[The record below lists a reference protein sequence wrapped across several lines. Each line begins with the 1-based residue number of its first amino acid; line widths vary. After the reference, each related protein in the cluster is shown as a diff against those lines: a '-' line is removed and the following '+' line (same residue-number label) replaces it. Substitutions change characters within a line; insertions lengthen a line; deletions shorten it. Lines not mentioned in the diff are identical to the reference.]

1 MNRELYIK
9 AIHHHMM
16 VYGAEVKIPNDVAEW
31 YEKHFGVEIDMLI
44 DYNEEDVLDEVDGF
58 YDNKSDSEDS
68 ENSQEW
74 ALEIMEK
81 SNG

>member
-31 YEKHFGVEIDMLI
+31 YEKHFGVE
-44 DYNEEDVLDEVDGF
+44 ED
-58 YDNKSDSEDS
+58 N
-68 ENSQEW
+68 
-74 ALEIMEK
+74 
-81 SNG
+81 